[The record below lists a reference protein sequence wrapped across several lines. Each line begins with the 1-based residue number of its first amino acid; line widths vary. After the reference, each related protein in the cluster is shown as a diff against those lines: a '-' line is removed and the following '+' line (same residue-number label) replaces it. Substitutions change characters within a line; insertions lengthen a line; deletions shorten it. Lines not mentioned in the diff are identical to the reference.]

1 MRVDLLR
8 KTDAGIAY
16 VMPSH
21 QFPLGI
27 VMPMKRRLELL
38 NWAVEEPER
47 YIIEDDYDSEFRY
60 KESRFRPYREL
71 TVSEV

>member
-1 MRVDLLR
+1 MGHKVLPV
-8 KTDAGIAY
+8 GIDKNGFCVKELEGQDVQAAY

-47 YIIEDDYDSEFRY
+47 YIIEDDYDSD
-60 KESRFRPYREL
+60 
-71 TVSEV
+71 VSI